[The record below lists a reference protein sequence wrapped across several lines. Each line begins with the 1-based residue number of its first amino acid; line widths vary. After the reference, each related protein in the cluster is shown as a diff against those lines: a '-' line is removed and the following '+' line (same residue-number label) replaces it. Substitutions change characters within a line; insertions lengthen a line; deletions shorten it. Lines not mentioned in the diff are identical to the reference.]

1 MSLKRVAE
9 KPKKS
14 KRAWYT
20 SQPTKN
26 AEKKPPSFV
35 QSQMNTIRR
44 IPSDFLAAKPSF
56 ASGFARRADFGCAFD
71 PYKKTATPQEA
82 GFCATLADWMAV
94 GLDIL
99 EPAAQVSEKKKIA

>member
-56 ASGFARRADFGCAFD
+56 ASGFARLVDFGCAFD
-71 PYKKTATPQEA
+71 AYNKSATPQEA
-82 GFCATLADWMAV
+82 DFRATLADWIAV
-94 GLDIL
+94 GFDIL
-99 EPAAQVSEKKKIA
+99 EATDQVEEEKEIA